1 MKKWKSSPALGGL
14 LVMVAGCLWGCTGLF
29 VGRINAAGIA
39 AMEIVELRGILTA
52 LLMLPIMLVMDW
64 KLLRIRL
71 KDLWCFIGSGVLSVL
86 FFNFCY
92 YNTIQQSG
100 MAIAAVLLYTSP
112 IFVML
117 LSLWLFRER
126 LTVRGV
132 VALVLTV
139 AGCVLVS
146 GILTE
151 GGTFTPQGLMMGIGA
166 GFGYALYSIFSRYA
180 IQRGYHPMTITFY
193 TFLLSAVGGV
203 FFTDFRLI
211 ATASAEN
218 GLGLWLPLVAYVAVG
233 TVGAYLMYTAGLR
246 YIDNSKA
253 AVMAAVEPAC
263 ATLLQIVVLEVW
275 PGVAPMAGI
284 LLVLAA
290 IVLLNLKEKET
301 ETLA

>member
-1 MKKWKSSPALGGL
+1 MKKLTSSAALGGL
-14 LVMVAGCLWGCTGLF
+14 LVIVAGCLWGCTGLF
-29 VGRINAAGIA
+29 VGRVNAAGIA

-52 LLMLPIMLVMDW
+52 LLMLPIMLVIDR
-64 KLLRIRL
+64 KLLCIRL

-92 YNTIQQSG
+92 YTTIQQSG

-117 LSLWLFRER
+117 MSLWLFREQMTVR
-126 LTVRGV
+126 KVTSLLLTVV
-132 VALVLTV
+132 
-139 AGCVLVS
+139 GCVFVS
-146 GILTE
+146 GIFTA
-151 GGTFTPQGLMMGIGA
+151 GGTFTAGGLALGICA

-180 IQRGYHPMTITFY
+180 LQRGYRPMTITFY

-203 FFTDFRLI
+203 FFTDFELI
-211 ATASAEN
+211 ATSSATN

-233 TVGAYLMYTAGLR
+233 TVGAYLLYTAGLKH
-246 YIDNSKA
+246 IDNSKA

-263 ATLLQIVVLEVW
+263 ATLLQIVVV
-275 PGVAPMAGI
+275 GVLPDIVTLVGI

-290 IVLLNLKEKET
+290 IVLLNVGTNKT
-301 ETLA
+301 

>member
-1 MKKWKSSPALGGL
+1 MKKLKSSAALGGL
-14 LVMVAGCLWGCTGLF
+14 LVMIAGCLWGCTGLF
-29 VGRINAAGIA
+29 VGRVNDAGIA

-52 LLMLPIMLVMDW
+52 LLMLPMMLVMDR

-92 YNTIQQSG
+92 YTTIRTSG

-117 LSLWLFRER
+117 MSLILFREKLTAR
-126 LTVRGV
+126 GVGALLLTVV
-132 VALVLTV
+132 
-139 AGCVLVS
+139 GCVLVS

-151 GGTFTPQGLMMGIGA
+151 GGTFTAGGLALGIGA

-203 FFTDFRLI
+203 FFTDFKLI
-211 ATASAEN
+211 AASSAEN
-218 GLGLWLPLVAYVAVG
+218 GLGLWLPLVAYVAAG
-233 TVGAYLMYTAGLR
+233 TVGAYLLYTAGLK

-253 AVMAAVEPAC
+253 SVMAAVEPAC
-263 ATLLQIVVLEVW
+263 ATLLQIVVLRVL
-275 PGVAPMAGI
+275 PDAFTLVGI
-284 LLVLAA
+284 TLVLGA
-290 IVLLNLKEKET
+290 IVWLNLGKEN
-301 ETLA
+301 A

>member
-1 MKKWKSSPALGGL
+1 MKKIKGSPALGGL
-14 LVMVAGCLWGCTGLF
+14 LVMIAGCLWGCTGLF
-29 VGRINAAGIA
+29 VGGINAAGIA

-52 LLMLPIMLVMDW
+52 LLMLPIMLVMDP

-92 YNTIQQSG
+92 YTTIRTSG

-117 LSLWLFRER
+117 LSLWLFRDR

-132 VALVLTV
+132 VALLLTV
-139 AGCVLVS
+139 GGCVLVS
-146 GILTE
+146 GVLTD
-151 GGTFTPQGLMMGIGA
+151 GGTFTAGGLLLGIGA

-203 FFTDFRLI
+203 FFTDFKLI
-211 ATASAEN
+211 VTASAEN
-218 GLGLWLPLVAYVAVG
+218 GLGLWLPLVGYVMVG

-263 ATLLQIVVLEVW
+263 ATLLQIVVLRVL
-275 PGVAPMAGI
+275 PDAFTMVGI
-284 LLVLAA
+284 VLVLAA
-290 IVLLNLKEKET
+290 IVLLNLET
-301 ETLA
+301 KKA

>member
-1 MKKWKSSPALGGL
+1 MKKLKSSAALGGL
-14 LVMVAGCLWGCTGLF
+14 LVMIAGCLWGCTGLF
-29 VGRINAAGIA
+29 VGRVNDAGIA

-52 LLMLPIMLVMDW
+52 LLMLPVMLVMDR

-92 YNTIQQSG
+92 YTTIRTSG

-117 LSLWLFRER
+117 MSLLLFRER
-126 LTVRGV
+126 LTARGV
-132 VALVLTV
+132 LALVLTV

-146 GILTE
+146 GILTD
-151 GGTFTPQGLMMGIGA
+151 GGTFTAGGLALGIGA

-180 IQRGYHPMTITFY
+180 LQRGYHPMTITFY
-193 TFLLSAVGGV
+193 TFLLSAVGGM
-203 FFTDFRLI
+203 FFTDFELI
-211 ATASAEN
+211 ATSSAAN
-218 GLGLWLPLVAYVAVG
+218 GLGLWLPLMAYVAVG
-233 TVGAYLMYTAGLR
+233 TVGAYLMYTVGLR

-263 ATLLQIVVLEVW
+263 ATLLQIVVLRVL
-275 PGVAPMAGI
+275 PDGFTLVGI
-284 LLVLAA
+284 LLVLGA
-290 IVLLNLKEKET
+290 IVWLNMGTEK
-301 ETLA
+301 A

>member
-1 MKKWKSSPALGGL
+1 MKKVKGSPALGGL
-14 LVMVAGCLWGCTGLF
+14 LVMIAGCLWGCTGLF
-29 VGRINAAGIA
+29 VGGINAAGIA

-52 LLMLPIMLVMDW
+52 LLMLPLMLCIDRR
-64 KLLRIRL
+64 LLTIRL

-92 YNTIQQSG
+92 YNTIQTSG

-117 LSLWLFRER
+117 LSVLLFRER

-132 VALVLTV
+132 VSLILTV

-151 GGTFTPQGLMMGIGA
+151 GGTFTPQGLAMGICA

-211 ATASAEN
+211 ATVSGAN
-218 GLGLWLPLVAYVAVG
+218 GLGLWLPLVGYVAVG
-233 TVGAYLMYTAGLR
+233 TVGAYLLYTAGLR

-263 ATLLQIVVLEVW
+263 ATLLQIVVLGVW
-275 PGVAPMAGI
+275 PGAVPMMGI

-290 IVLLNLKEKET
+290 IVLLNTGRKK
-301 ETLA
+301 A

>member
-1 MKKWKSSPALGGL
+1 MKKIKSSAALGGL
-14 LVMVAGCLWGCTGLF
+14 LVMIAGCLWGCTGLF
-29 VGRINAAGIA
+29 VGRVNGAGIA

-52 LLMLPIMLVMDW
+52 LLMLPIMLCMDRR
-64 KLLRIRL
+64 LLRIRL

-92 YNTIQQSG
+92 YTTIRTSG

-117 LSLWLFRER
+117 MSLWLFRER
-126 LTVRGV
+126 MTVRKVTSLLLTVV
-132 VALVLTV
+132 
-139 AGCVLVS
+139 GCVLVS

-151 GGTFTPQGLMMGIGA
+151 GGTFTAGGLALGIGA

-203 FFTDFRLI
+203 FFTDFKLI
-211 ATASAEN
+211 AASSAEN
-218 GLGLWLPLVAYVAVG
+218 GLGLWLPLVAYVVVG
-233 TVGAYLMYTAGLR
+233 TVGAYLLYTAGLK

-263 ATLLQIVVLEVW
+263 ATLLQIVVLRMLPDAVTL
-275 PGVAPMAGI
+275 VGI
-284 LLVLAA
+284 LLVLGA
-290 IVLLNLKEKET
+290 IVWLNLGKEN
-301 ETLA
+301 A

>member
-1 MKKWKSSPALGGL
+1 MKKLKSSAALGGL
-14 LVMVAGCLWGCTGLF
+14 LVIIAGCLWGCTGLF

-39 AMEIVELRGILTA
+39 AMEAVELRGAMTA
-52 LLMLPIMLVMDW
+52 LLMLPIMLCIDR

-92 YNTIQQSG
+92 YTTIQRSG

-117 LSLWLFRER
+117 MSLWLFREKIKA
-126 LTVRGV
+126 RGV
-132 VALVLTV
+132 GALVLTV
-139 AGCVLVS
+139 IGCVLVS

-151 GGTFTPQGLMMGIGA
+151 GGNFTPGGLLMGIGA

-203 FFTDFRLI
+203 FFTDFDLI
-211 ATASAEN
+211 ATSSAAY
-218 GLGLWLPLVAYVAVG
+218 GLGLWLPLVAYVVVG
-233 TVGAYLMYTAGLR
+233 TVGAYLLYTAGLKH
-246 YIDNSKA
+246 IDNSKA
-253 AVMAAVEPAC
+253 SVMAAVEPAC
-263 ATLLQIVVLEVW
+263 ATLLQIVVLQVL
-275 PGVAPMAGI
+275 PDVYTMIGI
-284 LLVLAA
+284 VLVLGA
-290 IVLLNLKEKET
+290 IVWLNLGKEN
-301 ETLA
+301 A

>member
-1 MKKWKSSPALGGL
+1 MKKLKSSAALGGF
-14 LVMVAGCLWGCTGLF
+14 LVMIAGCLWGCTGLF
-29 VGRINAAGIA
+29 VGGINAAGIA

-52 LLMLPIMLVMDW
+52 LLMLPIMLVMNP

-92 YNTIQQSG
+92 YTTIRTSG

-132 VALVLTV
+132 AALVLTV
-139 AGCVLVS
+139 GGCVLVS
-146 GILTE
+146 GIFTA
-151 GGTFTPQGLMMGIGA
+151 GGTFTAGGLALGICA

-203 FFTDFRLI
+203 FFTDFELI
-211 ATASAEN
+211 ATASAAN
-218 GLGLWLPLVAYVAVG
+218 GLGLWLPLVGYVAVG
-233 TVGAYLMYTAGLR
+233 TVGAYLLYTAGLK

-263 ATLLQIVVLEVW
+263 ATLLQIVVL
-275 PGVAPMAGI
+275 GVLPDTFTLAGI
-284 LLVLAA
+284 LLVLGA
-290 IVLLNLKEKET
+290 IVLLNWKAKEK
-301 ETLA
+301 

>member
-1 MKKWKSSPALGGL
+1 MKKLKSSAALGGL
-14 LVMVAGCLWGCTGLF
+14 LVIIAGCLWGCTGLF
-29 VGRINAAGIA
+29 VGGVNAAGIA

-52 LLMLPIMLVMDW
+52 LVMLPVMLAIDP

-92 YNTIQQSG
+92 YNTITTSG

-117 LSLWLFRER
+117 MSLLLFRER
-126 LTVRGV
+126 MTARKVTSLLLTVV
-132 VALVLTV
+132 
-139 AGCVLVS
+139 GCVLVS

-151 GGTFTPQGLMMGIGA
+151 GGTFTAGGLLMGIGA

-193 TFLLSAVGGV
+193 TFLLSAVGGA
-203 FFTDFRLI
+203 FFTDFELI
-211 ATASAEN
+211 ATSSATY
-218 GLGLWLPLVAYVAVG
+218 GWDLWLPLVAYVVVG
-233 TVGAYLMYTAGLR
+233 TVGAYLLYTAGLK

-253 AVMAAVEPAC
+253 SVMAAVEPAC
-263 ATLLQIVVLEVW
+263 ATLLQIVVQHKFPDAFTMV
-275 PGVAPMAGI
+275 GI
-284 LLVLAA
+284 VLVLGA
-290 IVLLNLKEKET
+290 IVWLNLGKET
-301 ETLA
+301 A

>member
-1 MKKWKSSPALGGL
+1 MLVKKIKGSPALGGL
-14 LVMVAGCLWGCTGLF
+14 LVMIAGCLWGCTGLF
-29 VGRINAAGIA
+29 VGRINTAGIA

-52 LLMLPIMLVMDW
+52 LLMLPLMLCIDR

-71 KDLWCFIGSGVLSVL
+71 KDLWCFIGSGVFSVL

-92 YNTIQQSG
+92 YNTIQSSG
-100 MAIAAVLLYTSP
+100 MAVAAVLLYTSP
-112 IFVML
+112 VFVML

-151 GGTFTPQGLMMGIGA
+151 GGTFTAGGLALGIGA

-203 FFTDFRLI
+203 FFTDFELI
-211 ATASAEN
+211 ATASAAN
-218 GLGLWLPLVAYVAVG
+218 GMGLWLPLVGYVAVG
-233 TVGAYLMYTAGLR
+233 TVGAYLLYTAGLR
-246 YIDNSKA
+246 HIDNSKA

-263 ATLLQIVVLEVW
+263 ATLLQIVVLRVL
-275 PGVAPMAGI
+275 PDGFTLVGI

-290 IVLLNLKEKET
+290 IVLLNVGTKKT
-301 ETLA
+301 

>member
-1 MKKWKSSPALGGL
+1 MKKLKSSAALGGL
-14 LVMVAGCLWGCTGLF
+14 LVMIAGCLWGCTGLF
-29 VGRINAAGIA
+29 VGRVNAAGIA

-52 LLMLPIMLVMDW
+52 LLMLPIMLVMDR

-92 YNTIQQSG
+92 YTTIRTSG

-117 LSLWLFRER
+117 MSLWLFRER
-126 LTVRGV
+126 MTVRKVTSLLLTVV
-132 VALVLTV
+132 
-139 AGCVLVS
+139 GCVLVS

-151 GGTFTPQGLMMGIGA
+151 GGSFTAGGLALGIGA

-203 FFTDFRLI
+203 FFTDFKLI
-211 ATASAEN
+211 AASSAEN
-218 GLGLWLPLVAYVAVG
+218 GLGLWLPLVAYVVVG
-233 TVGAYLMYTAGLR
+233 TVGAYLLYTAGLK

-263 ATLLQIVVLEVW
+263 ATLLQIVVLRVL
-275 PGVAPMAGI
+275 PDAVTLVGI
-284 LLVLAA
+284 LLVLGA
-290 IVLLNLKEKET
+290 IVWLNLGKEN
-301 ETLA
+301 A

>member
-1 MKKWKSSPALGGL
+1 MKKLKSSAALGGI
-14 LVMVAGCLWGCTGLF
+14 LVMIAGCLWGCTGLF
-29 VGRINAAGIA
+29 VGRVKEAGINA
-39 AMEIVELRGILTA
+39 MELVEMRGILTA
-52 LLMLPIMLVMDW
+52 LLMLPIMLVMDR

-71 KDLWCFIGSGVLSVL
+71 EDLWCFIGSGVFSVL

-92 YNTIQQSG
+92 YTTITTSG

-117 LSLWLFRER
+117 LSLWLFREK
-126 LTVRGV
+126 LTARGV
-132 VALVLTV
+132 MALLLTV

-146 GILTE
+146 GILTD
-151 GGTFTPQGLMMGIGA
+151 GGTFTPGGLLLGIGA

-193 TFLLSAVGGV
+193 TFLLSAVGGA

-211 ATASAEN
+211 ATASAAN
-218 GLGLWLPLVAYVAVG
+218 GLGVWVPLVAYVVVG
-233 TVGAYLMYTAGLR
+233 TVGAYLMYTAGLK

-263 ATLLQIVVLEVW
+263 ATLLQIVVL
-275 PGVAPMAGI
+275 GVMPDGFTLAGI

-290 IVLLNLKEKET
+290 IVLLNWKANKT
-301 ETLA
+301 

>member
-1 MKKWKSSPALGGL
+1 MKKIKSSAALGGL
-14 LVMVAGCLWGCTGLF
+14 LVMIAGCLWGCTGLF
-29 VGRINAAGIA
+29 VGRVNAAGIA

-52 LLMLPIMLVMDW
+52 LLMLPIMLVMDR

-92 YNTIQQSG
+92 YTTIRTSG

-117 LSLWLFRER
+117 MSLWLFRER
-126 LTVRGV
+126 MTVRKVTSLLLTVV
-132 VALVLTV
+132 
-139 AGCVLVS
+139 GCVLVS

-151 GGTFTPQGLMMGIGA
+151 GGTFTAGGLALGIGA

-203 FFTDFRLI
+203 FFTDFKLI
-211 ATASAEN
+211 AASSAEN
-218 GLGLWLPLVAYVAVG
+218 GLGLWLPLVAYVVVG
-233 TVGAYLMYTAGLR
+233 TVGAYLLYTAGLK

-263 ATLLQIVVLEVW
+263 ATLLQIVVLRVL
-275 PGVAPMAGI
+275 PDAVTLVGI
-284 LLVLAA
+284 LLVLGA
-290 IVLLNLKEKET
+290 IVWLNLGKEN
-301 ETLA
+301 A

>member
-1 MKKWKSSPALGGL
+1 MKKLKSSVALGGI
-14 LVMVAGCLWGCTGLF
+14 LVMIAGCLWGCTGLF
-29 VGRINAAGIA
+29 VGRVKEAGINA
-39 AMEIVELRGILTA
+39 MELVEMRGILTA
-52 LLMLPIMLVMDW
+52 LLMLPIMLVMDR

-71 KDLWCFIGSGVLSVL
+71 KDLWCFIGSGVFSVL

-92 YNTIQQSG
+92 YTTITTSG

-117 LSLWLFRER
+117 MSRLLFREKI
-126 LTVRGV
+126 TGRGV
-132 VALVLTV
+132 GALLLTV

-146 GILTE
+146 GILTD
-151 GGTFTPQGLMMGIGA
+151 GGTFTAGGLLLGIGA

-203 FFTDFRLI
+203 FFTDFELI
-211 ATASAEN
+211 ATSSAEN
-218 GLGLWLPLVAYVAVG
+218 GLGVWLPLVAYVVVG
-233 TVGAYLMYTAGLR
+233 TVGAYLMYTAGLK

-263 ATLLQIVVLEVW
+263 ATILQIAVL
-275 PGVAPMAGI
+275 GVMPDAFTLVGI
-284 LLVLAA
+284 VLVLTA
-290 IVLLNLKEKET
+290 IVWLNMEPKNK
-301 ETLA
+301 

>member
-1 MKKWKSSPALGGL
+1 MKTFKSSAALGGL
-14 LVMVAGCLWGCTGLF
+14 LVIIAGCLWGCTGLF
-29 VGRINAAGIA
+29 VGRVNAAGIA

-52 LLMLPIMLVMDW
+52 LLMLPMMLVMDR

-92 YNTIQQSG
+92 YTTIRTSG

-117 LSLWLFRER
+117 MSLILFREKLTAR
-126 LTVRGV
+126 GVGALLLTVV
-132 VALVLTV
+132 
-139 AGCVLVS
+139 GCVLVS

-151 GGTFTPQGLMMGIGA
+151 GGTFTAGGLALGIGA

-203 FFTDFRLI
+203 FFTDFKLI
-211 ATASAEN
+211 AASSAEN
-218 GLGLWLPLVAYVAVG
+218 GLGLWLPLVAYVAAG
-233 TVGAYLMYTAGLR
+233 TVGAYLLYTAGLK

-253 AVMAAVEPAC
+253 SVMAAVEPAC
-263 ATLLQIVVLEVW
+263 ATLLQIVVLRVL
-275 PGVAPMAGI
+275 PDAFTLVGI
-284 LLVLAA
+284 TLVLGA
-290 IVLLNLKEKET
+290 IVWLNLGKEN
-301 ETLA
+301 A